1 MAELTLSLRTT
12 GSGYVRRSR
21 GIPLYGNLSA
31 GTASHSKY
39 GLKSQVCDD
48 LTIVC
53 SSSQWLRE
61 FGDRGLVARIIAL
74 HLKCRKVSS
83 L

>member
-12 GSGYVRRSR
+12 GSDYVRRSR
-21 GIPLYGNLSA
+21 GIPLYGNSST
-31 GTASHSKY
+31 GTASLSKY

-53 SSSQWLRE
+53 SSPQWLRE